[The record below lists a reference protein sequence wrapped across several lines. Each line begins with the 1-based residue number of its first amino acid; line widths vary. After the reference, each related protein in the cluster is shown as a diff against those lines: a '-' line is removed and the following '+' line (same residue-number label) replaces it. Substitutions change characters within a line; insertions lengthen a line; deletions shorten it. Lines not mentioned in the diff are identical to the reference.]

1 MFQNLIAGIRNE
13 GNRDSVLALSLRI
26 RIGFGIGIESES
38 NRNRIGIGVR
48 SKREPTSESEALR
61 RVVWGQANKRSRK
74 ERDQVL
80 AALFVEHKLGSVG
93 HLPLSEE
100 SAGRLSGQARDRL
113 QEQNHNLAQMRVG
126 GRVPGVVGV
135 GLVGYV
141 DSMLAAGCI
150 GLYGVEGSVFFFF
163 FFFFDVFN
171 LAYRNVRYEVS

>member
-1 MFQNLIAGIRNE
+1 M
-13 GNRDSVLALSLRI
+13 
-26 RIGFGIGIESES
+26 
-38 NRNRIGIGVR
+38 
-48 SKREPTSESEALR
+48 
-61 RVVWGQANKRSRK
+61 WGQANKRSKK

-126 GRVPGVVGV
+126 RRIPGG

-141 DSMLAAGCI
+141 GGVVAAG
-150 GLYGVEGSVFFFF
+150 
-163 FFFFDVFN
+163 
-171 LAYRNVRYEVS
+171 